1 MLEYRCTPDGLW
13 FYDPVLGTD
22 IFAPNTLLFLIGYS
36 RVFGDIKVSDKLFIP
51 SYVLRD
57 DGKTVALTN
66 KPFLLAARAYLTEL
80 ASVEVTDTGDL
91 FELNGLPLVLEGI
104 GYLNYYKC
112 STKYQEKLNRVPHV
126 PLFTKR
132 SQDYKRIKDVLTIK
146 DFWCTDDDS
155 MPDSGLDGLYTVYN
169 KQYKGDRAE
178 AIDLYQSFGSSQ
190 YINNILYRTE
200 EKPVGQYSDSCSWFI
215 WDSLAFTQLY
225 QFSLG
230 VLYGMSQ
237 LGWGLTP
244 YTMRPTEYNPYFKYL
259 KLVDEA
265 FFWFQNTP
273 YELIGSNALFNIDP
287 SLFRVDTY
295 PVTGLRVGITTHVD
309 SDTVVLRS
317 KYLWGFD
324 LQLSYDKV
332 NNSTCSYTVE
342 TTVSTSRTNISN
354 STYSDDI
361 VLRQL
366 LGKVTYYIDGTFFIA
381 KDTFTVTNAPEYLH
395 GYPSFLRIECN
406 VGDFVPPLFKEKA
419 SFIADPK
426 DTWDLGDVINLPE
439 GLYSLDNSGNITWNE
454 AHPLYSLLY
463 GKLFTSIPQETE
475 TVVVFNSSM
484 EELEIEHSLVTDLY
498 YYNDEWITEEELND
512 YGWYVDRDIRLYR
525 VLSSTID
532 QEIQYS
538 MVFDK
543 YSVDGGESW
552 MDDIGMQE
560 WLSEN
565 NAEIVTDTLVI
576 YEGATLLNLPA
587 SNWNF

>member
-1 MLEYRCTPDGLW
+1 MLEYRCTQDGLW

-22 IFAPNTLLFLIGYS
+22 IFAPNTLLFLIGYC

-66 KPFLLAARAYLTEL
+66 TPFLLAARSYLTEL
-80 ASVEVTDTGDL
+80 APVEVTNTGDL
-91 FELNGLPLVLEGI
+91 FELNGLSLILEGI
-104 GYLNYYKC
+104 GCLNYYKC

-132 SQDYKRIKDVLTIK
+132 SQDYKRIKDILTIN
-146 DFWCTDDDS
+146 DFWCTDDES
-155 MPDSGLDGLYTVYN
+155 MPDSGINGLYTVYN

-178 AIDLYQSFGSSQ
+178 AIDLYQSFGSYS
-190 YINNILYRTE
+190 YINNILYRTK
-200 EKPVGQYSDSCSWFI
+200 EKPVGLYSDSCSWFV

-244 YTMRPTEYNPYFKYL
+244 YSMRPTEYNPYFKYL

-273 YELIGSNALFNIDP
+273 FELTGSNALFNIDP
-287 SLFRVDTY
+287 SLFRIDTY
-295 PVTGLRVGITTHVD
+295 PLSGLRVGITMRVD
-309 SDTVVLRS
+309 ADTVVLRS
-317 KYLWGFD
+317 KFLWGHH

-332 NNSTCSYTVE
+332 NNTTCSYTVE
-342 TTVSTSRTNISN
+342 TFVYSNISN
-354 STYSDDI
+354 SNYAEEI
-361 VLRQL
+361 VNRQL
-366 LGKVTYYIDGTFFIA
+366 LGKVVYYINDSFLIA
-381 KDTFTVTNAPEYLH
+381 KDKFSVTNAPEHLS
-395 GYPSFLRIECN
+395 GYPSFLRIECSS
-406 VGDFVPPLFKEKA
+406 GDFIPPMSKDDVL
-419 SFIADPK
+419 FIADPK
-426 DTWDLGDVINLPE
+426 DTWDIGDVIDLPE
-439 GLYSLDNSGNITWNE
+439 DLYSLDNSGNIIWNQN
-454 AHPLYSLLY
+454 HPLYSYLY
-463 GKLFTSIPQETE
+463 GKEFSTVPQETE

-484 EELEIEHSLVTDLY
+484 EELEIQHSLVTDLY
-498 YYNDEWITEEELND
+498 YYNDEWITEEELNA

-525 VLSSTID
+525 ALSSTID

-552 MDDIGMQE
+552 MDDTGMQE

-587 SNWNF
+587 SNWDF